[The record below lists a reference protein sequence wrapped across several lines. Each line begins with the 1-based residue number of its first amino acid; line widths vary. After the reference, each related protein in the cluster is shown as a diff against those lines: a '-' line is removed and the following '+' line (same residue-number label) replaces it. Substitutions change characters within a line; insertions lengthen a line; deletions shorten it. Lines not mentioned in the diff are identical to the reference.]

1 MSDRFTTLL
10 SDYLDHDLPRAE
22 YEPLERHLE
31 SCAEC
36 RHVLSGLAAVK
47 SRAATLVDPP
57 APDDL
62 WAGIASRI
70 GPAGSV
76 SRHTHPVLI
85 ELPRRAR
92 AWSMPQWLAAA
103 AAFAVVAAGA
113 VWIAQ
118 GGLNG
123 RAVREGLAVREGG
136 PVLLSDG
143 GTRISA
149 AGFDAD
155 RIEGEIQDLR
165 AALERGRG
173 RLAPETVKV
182 LEDNL
187 LIIHKALSDARTAL
201 TQDPA
206 NIELQDYFAGSVQRK
221 LDLVRRA
228 AELAGV

>member
-22 YEPLERHLE
+22 YETLERHLE

-36 RHVLSGLAAVK
+36 REVLAGLAAVK
-47 SRAATLVDPP
+47 SHAASLVDPP

-70 GPAGSV
+70 GPAGSP
-76 SRHTHPVLI
+76 SAAPRPVLI

-92 AWSMPQWLAAA
+92 VWAMPQWLAAA
-103 AAFAVVAAGA
+103 AAIAVIAAGA
-113 VWIAQ
+113 VWLAQ

-123 RAVREGLAVREGG
+123 RANRQGLAVRQGT
-136 PVLLSDG
+136 PLTYSDG
-143 GTRISA
+143 GTNASA
-149 AGFDAD
+149 AGFDGA
-155 RIEGEIQDLR
+155 RIESEIQSLQ

-201 TQDPA
+201 EQDPA
-206 NIELQDYFAGSVQRK
+206 NRELQDYLAGSMQRK

-228 AELAGV
+228 ADLAGV